1 MEKSNNNIN
10 TYQVASIG
18 KRTTAYFIDDIVVSL
33 FLFIIFYEQLS
44 SIYTQLQGSMDFM
57 PMVNFLEQNTI
68 VFILLRII
76 YQTFFVWQNGMTP
89 GKMIVKIRVIDMNS
103 GEKPSFQVAFL
114 RASLRIVSDSIFYLG
129 YIFAYFNPLV
139 QTLHDKLAKTIV
151 VDV

>member
-1 MEKSNNNIN
+1 MEDLNTD
-10 TYQVASIG
+10 TYQISSIK
-18 KRTTAYFIDDIVVSL
+18 KRTMAYFIDDIVVSL
-33 FLFIIFYEQLS
+33 LLFIIFYDQLL
-44 SIYTQLQGSMDFM
+44 SIYSQLQGSMDFM
-57 PMVNFLEQNTI
+57 PMVHFLEQNTI

-76 YQTFFVWQNGMTP
+76 YQTFFVWQNGMTV
-89 GKMIVKIRVIDMNS
+89 GKMAVKIKVIEMNT
-103 GEKPSFQVAFL
+103 GETPSFQIAFL